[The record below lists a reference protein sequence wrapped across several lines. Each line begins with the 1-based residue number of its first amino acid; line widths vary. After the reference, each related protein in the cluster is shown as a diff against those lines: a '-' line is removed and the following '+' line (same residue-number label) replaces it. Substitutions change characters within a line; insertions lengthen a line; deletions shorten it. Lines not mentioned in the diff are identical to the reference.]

1 MNQTNPAHSTQMRD
15 FYLGIYGGL
24 GFGQAVAVVFGSLF
38 LYLATLQVSIS
49 PTFHEQL
56 FLHKNVLR
64 SFSLLTIWQFFGKR
78 LLKQKLL
85 VKCW

>member
-49 PTFHEQL
+49 PTFHEQF
-56 FLHKNVLR
+56 FLHKSVLR
-64 SFSLLTIWQFFGKR
+64 TFSLLTIWQFFR
-78 LLKQKLL
+78 QK
-85 VKCW
+85 KIEAKAPRKM